1 MDNKNTEVF
10 STESNFFLTAEM
22 LATLSS
28 DVLRDKIDQHDNDCL
43 KTSEMDNQLLEMAKG
58 LNRSIFLSVIVR
70 IDLPNWTSVVNRS
83 LWIMLTLKDL

>member
-1 MDNKNTEVF
+1 
-10 STESNFFLTAEM
+10 M

-28 DVLRDKIDQHDNDCL
+28 DMLHDKIDQHDNDCF
-43 KTSEMDNQLLEMAKG
+43 KNVQDGQLAIRDGQRFE
-58 LNRSIFLSVIVR
+58 RSIFLSVIVR